1 MYKHVPI
8 NKTWLLQ
15 CNSLF
20 RKLYR
25 NTSNIIARLRF
36 PQELI
41 YNKKRQR
48 HLKLNGLLI
57 LCGVIEIHIRYH
69 NYRWWNQ
76 ETRELPLISAGNS
89 GVVSFASLF
98 LLRNGNMI
106 RSLDR
111 RYTMLFSNACIGF
124 SAACNRTKLVFLSL
138 KIKITKHQRLITYL
152 LPWHN
157 WYLLSRMLLYLA
169 NKISHY
175 C

>member
-1 MYKHVPI
+1 MYKHITI

-15 CNSLF
+15 CNFLF

-48 HLKLNGLLI
+48 HLKLYRLLI

-98 LLRNGNMI
+98 LLRNGIMI

-111 RYTMLFSNACIGF
+111 RYTMLLSNACIGF
-124 SAACNRTKLVFLSL
+124 SAACNRTKLVFLSED
-138 KIKITKHQRLITYL
+138 
-152 LPWHN
+152 
-157 WYLLSRMLLYLA
+157 
-169 NKISHY
+169 
-175 C
+175 